1 MVARM
6 QKSAINKNLLPNNK
20 FQKTKMEFHFDIR
33 GHLQPEGLIEIALEE
48 FRKTFV
54 EHFEDSRSRKSI
66 FDNYLRYTKDL
77 RDTIGVSFSQWIDGS
92 FVSNK
97 ENPRDIDFATFI
109 DWQIYAQNVQE
120 IDTKFSKWA
129 VGNFYENLDAYT
141 ICEYPIGHE
150 FHPIFL
156 ADRVYWNEWFSNS
169 RFNRL
174 KKRFSK
180 GFIQIK
186 IV

>member
-1 MVARM
+1 
-6 QKSAINKNLLPNNK
+6 
-20 FQKTKMEFHFDIR
+20 MEFHFDIR
-33 GHLQPEGLIEIALEE
+33 GHLQPEGLIEITLEE
-48 FRKTFV
+48 FEAVFV
-54 EHFEDSRSRKSI
+54 SQFEESDSRKLI
-66 FDNYLRYTKDL
+66 FESYLRYTKDL
-77 RDTIGVSFSQWIDGS
+77 RETIGAGFIQWIDGS

-109 DWQIYAQNVQE
+109 DWQAYAQHERV
-120 IDTKFSKWA
+120 IDARFSKWA

-141 ICEYPIGHE
+141 ICQYPEGHK
-150 FHPIFL
+150 FHQTFR
-156 ADRVYWNEWFSNS
+156 ADRAYWYEWFSNS

-186 IV
+186 TA

>member
-1 MVARM
+1 MA
-6 QKSAINKNLLPNNK
+6 
-20 FQKTKMEFHFDIR
+20 FHFDIR
-33 GHLQPEGLIEIALEE
+33 GHLQPEGLIEITLSEFEE
-48 FRKTFV
+48 VFV
-54 EHFEDSRSRKSI
+54 NQFEDSDSRKSI

-77 RDTIGVSFSQWIDGS
+77 RDTIGVGFIQWIDGS

-109 DWQIYAQNVQE
+109 DWQIYAKRVHE
-120 IDTKFSKWA
+120 IDTRFSKWE
-129 VGNFYENLDAYT
+129 VDNYYENLDAYT
-141 ICEYPIGHE
+141 ICEYPLGHE
-150 FHPIFL
+150 FHAIFL
-156 ADRVYWNEWFSNS
+156 ADRAYWNEWFSNS

-186 IV
+186 IA